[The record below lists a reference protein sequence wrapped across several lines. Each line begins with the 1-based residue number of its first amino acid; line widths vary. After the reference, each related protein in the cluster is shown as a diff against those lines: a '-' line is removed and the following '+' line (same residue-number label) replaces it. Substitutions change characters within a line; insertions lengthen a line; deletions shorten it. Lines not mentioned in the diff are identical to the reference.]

1 MATGVVEATK
11 PLGPAGEPGTCLVIM
26 AHPDDAEF
34 NVAGTVA
41 RWIRDGWRVIYAVCT
56 DGSRGSND
64 ANMPPSRMKPIRRA
78 EQLKAGDILGV
89 HTVVSLDYED
99 GTLQHTLE
107 LRRDLTRLIR
117 RFTPTIVISR
127 NPSMRFY
134 GDYINHPDHRA
145 AGEAAL
151 HAVFPSSGTRF
162 IFPELLEEGLEP
174 HRVRELFLYGSPDS
188 DVWVDITETVD
199 LKIAALKAHRSQV
212 RADRAEAWIRA
223 RAGAIGE
230 RFGVA
235 YAEQFSRMTLVRES

>member
-11 PLGPAGEPGTCLVIM
+11 PLGPDGEPGTCLVIM

-41 RWIRDGWRVIYAVCT
+41 RWIRDGWRVIYVVCT

-64 ANMPPSRMKPIRRA
+64 AHMPPSRMKPIRHA
-78 EQLKAGDILGV
+78 EQLKAADILGV

-99 GTLQHTLE
+99 GTLQPTLE

-117 RFTPTIVISR
+117 RFKPTIVISR
-127 NPSMRFY
+127 DPSVHFY

-145 AGEAAL
+145 TGEAAL
-151 HAVFPSSGTRF
+151 YAVFPSAGTRF

-174 HRVRELFLYGSPDS
+174 HRVRELFLYGSPEP

-223 RAGAIGE
+223 RAGDIGK

-235 YAEQFSRMTLVRES
+235 YAEQFNRMILVRES